1 MNSTFLGNNSR
12 INFQYVMNSSSSV
25 QKEGMLSGRYLFS
38 KPTLQDENLLHN
50 EISILLVNYIEL
62 KHNVVSEK

>member
-1 MNSTFLGNNSR
+1 MNG
-12 INFQYVMNSSSSV
+12 SSSV

-38 KPTLQDENLLHN
+38 KPTLQGENLLHN